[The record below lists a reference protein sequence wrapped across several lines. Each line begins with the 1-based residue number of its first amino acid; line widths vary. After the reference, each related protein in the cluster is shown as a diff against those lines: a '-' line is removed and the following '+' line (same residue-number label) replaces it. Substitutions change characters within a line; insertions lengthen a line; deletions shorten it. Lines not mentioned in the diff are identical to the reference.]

1 LLLSEQKLLHV
12 GKISGVFG
20 IKGWVKVFS
29 FTGFRQDI
37 LQYSPWLLK
46 KNDTTKTV
54 EIVTG
59 QLQNQLVVAQIKGI
73 DDRNAA
79 EALMGWEIFIDQTQ
93 LPAAKKG
100 EYYWSDL
107 IGLQVENNEGVILG
121 MIDSLLETGANDV
134 IIVQGEER
142 QHAIPF
148 IQPQVVLK
156 IDLAARKMK
165 VDWDADF

>member
-1 LLLSEQKLLHV
+1 LFLSEETLLHV

-29 FTGFRQDI
+29 FTGYREDI
-37 LQYSPWLLK
+37 LQYSPWQLK
-46 KNDTTKTV
+46 KNSATKHV

-59 QLQNQLVVAQIKGI
+59 QLQNQLVVAQLKGI

-79 EALMGWEIFIDQTQ
+79 EALMGWEIFIEKSQ
-93 LPAAKKG
+93 LPPVKED

-107 IGLQVENNEGVILG
+107 IGLEVENTEGVVLG
-121 MIDSLLETGANDV
+121 VIDGLLETGANDV
-134 IIVQGEER
+134 IVVQGEER

-148 IQPQVVLK
+148 IQPKVVLE
-156 IDLAARKMK
+156 IDLAARKMR
-165 VDWDADF
+165 VDWEADF

>member
-1 LLLSEQKLLHV
+1 LLLSEQNLLHV

-29 FTGFRQDI
+29 FTGYREDI

-46 KNDTTKTV
+46 KNAAIKTV
-54 EIVTG
+54 EVIAG

-79 EALMGWEIFIDQTQ
+79 EMLMGWEIFIDSAQ
-93 LPAAKKG
+93 LPAAKKD

-107 IGLQVENNEGVILG
+107 IGLQVENIEGVILG
-121 MIDSLLETGANDV
+121 VIDSMLETGANDV
-134 IIVQGEER
+134 IVVQGEER

-148 IQPQVVLK
+148 LQPQIVLEV
-156 IDLAARKMK
+156 DLAARKMR

>member
-1 LLLSEQKLLHV
+1 MLHI

-29 FTGFRQDI
+29 FTGYREDI

-46 KNDTTKTV
+46 KNAATKTV
-54 EIVTG
+54 EIVAG
-59 QLQNQLVVAQIKGI
+59 QLQNRLVVAQIKGI

-79 EALMGWEIFIDQTQ
+79 ESLMGWEIFIDSAQ
-93 LPAAKKG
+93 LPAAKKD

-107 IGLQVENNEGVILG
+107 IGLQVENIEGVILG
-121 MIDSLLETGANDV
+121 VIDSMLETGANDV
-134 IIVQGEER
+134 IVVQGEER

-148 IQPQVVLK
+148 LQPQIVLEV
-156 IDLAARKMK
+156 DLAARKMR

>member
-1 LLLSEQKLLHV
+1 LSLSEQELLHV

-29 FTGFRQDI
+29 FTGYREDI
-37 LQYSPWLLK
+37 LQYSPWQLK
-46 KNDTTKTV
+46 KNGVTKHM

-59 QLQNQLVVAQIKGI
+59 QLQNQLVVAQLKGI

-79 EALMGWEIFIDQTQ
+79 EALIGWEIFIEKSQ
-93 LPAAKKG
+93 LPPVKEN

-107 IGLQVENNEGVILG
+107 IGLQVENTEGVVLG
-121 MIDSLLETGANDV
+121 VIDNLLETGANDV
-134 IIVQGEER
+134 IVVQGEER

-148 IQPQVVLK
+148 LQPQIVLE
-156 IDLAARKMK
+156 IDLAARKMR

>member
-1 LLLSEQKLLHV
+1 MNEQALLHV

-29 FTGFRQDI
+29 FTGYREDI
-37 LQYSPWLLK
+37 LQYSPWQLT
-46 KNDTTKTV
+46 KNGVTKHV
-54 EIVTG
+54 EIITG

-79 EALMGWEIFIDQTQ
+79 ESLMGWEIFIEKAQ
-93 LPAAKKG
+93 LLPIKEN

-107 IGLQVENNEGVILG
+107 IGLQVENIEGVVLG
-121 MIDSLLETGANDV
+121 VIDNLLETGANDV
-134 IIVQGEER
+134 IVVQGEER

-148 IQPQVVLK
+148 IQPQVVLE
-156 IDLAARKMK
+156 IDLAEKKMR
-165 VDWDADF
+165 VDWEADF

>member
-1 LLLSEQKLLHV
+1 MSDETLLHV
-12 GKISGVFG
+12 GKVSGVFG

-29 FTGFRQDI
+29 FTGYREDI
-37 LQYSPWLLK
+37 LQYSPWTLK
-46 KNDTTKTV
+46 KNATTKTV

-59 QLQNQLVVAQIKGI
+59 QLQNQLVVAQLKGV
-73 DDRNAA
+73 DDRNTA
-79 EALMGWEIFIDQTQ
+79 EALIGWEIFIAKSQ
-93 LPAAKKG
+93 LPPVKEN

-107 IGLQVENNEGVILG
+107 VGLQVENAEGVILG
-121 MIDSLLETGANDV
+121 VIDSLLETGSNDV

-148 IQPQVVLK
+148 LQPQIILNV
-156 IDLAARKMK
+156 DLVTRKMR

>member
-1 LLLSEQKLLHV
+1 MSEETLLHV

-29 FTGFRQDI
+29 FTGYREDI
-37 LQYSPWLLK
+37 LQYSPWILK
-46 KNDTTKTV
+46 KNVTTKII

-59 QLQNQLVVAQIKGI
+59 QLQNQLVVAQLKGI

-79 EALMGWEIFIDQTQ
+79 EALMGWEIFIEKSQ
-93 LPAAKKG
+93 LPVVKEN

-107 IGLQVENNEGVILG
+107 IGLQVENTEGMVLGVI
-121 MIDSLLETGANDV
+121 DNLLETGANDV

-148 IQPQVVLK
+148 LQPQIVLEV
-156 IDLAARKMK
+156 DLAAQKMR